1 MKVYKYDTQTKE
13 FLEELEINEAYG
25 TNLPFTTDIKPLTK
39 KDGFTVCFNGT
50 KWELVEDNRN
60 KIIYVKDTKE
70 ELKVD
75 YLGKIKDEH
84 TLLIPKQFDEWNY
97 AQNKWI
103 ENIEKKETQRIQQVE
118 AKCNQS
124 IEAIYPIYK
133 QINITNLLTPYTEDD
148 RDVMK
153 AFIDSKRA
161 ICHKAI
167 ADGTKAEDINWEV
180 ING

>member
-13 FLEELEINEAYG
+13 FIQELEINEAYG
-25 TNLPFTTDIKPLTK
+25 TNLPFTTTVKPLTK
-39 KDGFTVCFNGT
+39 KDDFAICFNDT
-50 KWELVEDNRN
+50 KWEHVEDNRD
-60 KIIYVKDTKE
+60 KTVYVKDTKQ

-75 YLGKIKDEH
+75 YLGVIKDEH
-84 TLLIPKQFDEWNY
+84 TLLVPKQFDEWDY
-97 AQNKWI
+97 TQNKWV
-103 ENIEKKETQRIQQVE
+103 ENIEKKEAQRIQE
-118 AKCNQS
+118 IESKCNQA

-153 AFIDSKRA
+153 AFIESKRA

-167 ADGTKAEDINWEV
+167 ADGTKAEDVDFSNES
-180 ING
+180 